1 MECGSVVRSKCPIG
15 HAQSWRCG
23 KGKPASCRACENEK
37 KAREKKKEEEF
48 LRQLK
53 REKEQEEFASQMT
66 KVEEELRQVR
76 EAAADARKSKEMAQ
90 SLEQRRRDLENAKR
104 LVKSVPS
111 ATMTAGGAPA
121 ENHTPPGGALDTPVQ
136 PIVADATE
144 PLHSQ
149 SEVQP
154 PNSPSEADWDR
165 QKRMENASNDAID
178 SLMEMTGLEEVK
190 AQVLKIKAKIDTAL
204 RQGRNLKEERYG
216 VVLLGNPGTGES
228 QCSQHELNGS

>member
-1 MECGSVVRSKCPIG
+1 M
-15 HAQSWRCG
+15 Q
-23 KGKPASCRACENEK
+23 
-37 KAREKKKEEEF
+37 EEF
-48 LRQLK
+48 LRQQK

-66 KVEEELRQVR
+66 RLEDELRQVR

-104 LVKSVPS
+104 LVTSVPS
-111 ATMTAGGAPA
+111 ATMTAGGATV
-121 ENHTPPGGALDTPVQ
+121 ENHTPPEGALDTPVQ
-136 PIVADATE
+136 PIVADATKPSHPE
-144 PLHSQ
+144 SKL
-149 SEVQP
+149 QP

-190 AQVLKIKAKIDTAL
+190 AQVLKIKAKIDTAI
-204 RQGRNLKEERYG
+204 RQSRNLKEERYG
-216 VVLLGNPGTGES
+216 VVLLGNPGTGKH